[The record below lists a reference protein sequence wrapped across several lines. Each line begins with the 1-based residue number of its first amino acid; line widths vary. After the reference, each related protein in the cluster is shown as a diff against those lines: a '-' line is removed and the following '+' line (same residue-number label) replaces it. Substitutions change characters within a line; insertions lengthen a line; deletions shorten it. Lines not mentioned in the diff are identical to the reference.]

1 MSTIFKNKQ
10 PKTASSISASI
21 DQLTQTFTTVIN
33 GLNHTAQEAD
43 AIKTATEEQIRT
55 MQIECDALQA
65 ASDRAK
71 TLASK
76 ISDIFS

>member
-10 PKTASSISASI
+10 PKTASSISAGI
-21 DQLTQTFTTVIN
+21 DQLTQTFTTIVN
-33 GLNHTAQEAD
+33 SLNSTAQEAD
-43 AIKTATEEQIRT
+43 AIKTATEEKIKT

>member
-1 MSTIFKNKQ
+1 MGTIFKNKQ
-10 PKTASSISASI
+10 PKTAGSISASI

-33 GLNHTAQEAD
+33 GLNNTAQEAD
-43 AIKTATEEQIRT
+43 SIKTATEEKIRT